1 MGLGFGNDCVSGSQ
15 GDDDVYNPLGGY
27 GRLTSIANVMMP
39 RTLHEPENN
48 KMRD

>member
-15 GDDDVYNPLGGY
+15 GDDDVYNPLGGIWQIHINCKCND
-27 GRLTSIANVMMP
+27 T